1 MKISQSK
8 PVTPKCG
15 QNVIFVLQLRGEAAA
30 TITKDICHLIEL
42 HCEPYHKIYDHP
54 WLIFYVNKVWLTLYV
69 NTLDLLFTMDDPI
82 ADVIPWLLSR

>member
-54 WLIFYVNKVWLTLYV
+54 
-69 NTLDLLFTMDDPI
+69 
-82 ADVIPWLLSR
+82 